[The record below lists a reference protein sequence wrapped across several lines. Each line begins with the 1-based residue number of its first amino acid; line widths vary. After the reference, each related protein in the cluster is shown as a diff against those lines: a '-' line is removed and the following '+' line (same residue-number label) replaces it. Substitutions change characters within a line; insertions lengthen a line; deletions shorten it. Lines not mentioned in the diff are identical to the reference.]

1 LAVSVGWP
9 GTVVDVTEER
19 LDLLGW
25 TSVTDELYG
34 LDQVFR
40 DNQLALEASRAHL
53 DALITGTGFVTV
65 GTGDETIGEPE
76 ILITIESSSSATA
89 IWDYRTR
96 RTTCG
101 LSQTKDENGN
111 VVMESLY
118 LPNETIRFERGANR
132 KLIVVDRDRHNL
144 NRVLM
149 ARLRNRDRASD
160 FEGRSEITRPL
171 MYYTDAACRTMLG
184 MEINREFYT
193 APQRYALGAEP
204 EQFGVAEDASD

>member
-1 LAVSVGWP
+1 MANNVAVSLPSLSLSDDEQQDVNRLRSRIGRFAKKNQLKQEFYEGKQKVEHLPISVPPQLQDLAVSVGWP

-118 LPNETIRFERGANR
+118 LPKETMRFERGANR
-132 KLIVVDRDRHNL
+132 KW
-144 NRVLM
+144 
-149 ARLRNRDRASD
+149 
-160 FEGRSEITRPL
+160 
-171 MYYTDAACRTMLG
+171 
-184 MEINREFYT
+184 
-193 APQRYALGAEP
+193 
-204 EQFGVAEDASD
+204 